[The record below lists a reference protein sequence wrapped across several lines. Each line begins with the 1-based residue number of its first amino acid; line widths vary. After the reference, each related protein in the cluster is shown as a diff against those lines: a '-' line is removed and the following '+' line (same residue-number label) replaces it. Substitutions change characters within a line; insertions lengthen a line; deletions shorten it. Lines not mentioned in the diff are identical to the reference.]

1 MNLQVI
7 LNSMHKFQPRVYLVK
22 RREGET
28 GPVQDIEKEKYR
40 TFVFPETQFTAVTA
54 YQNQLVSHFYR
65 FTEKMHFLK
74 TSPGI
79 ISIEPNFI
87 FFQITKLKIE
97 SNPFAKGFRDSSSHD
112 GDDPF
117 PSPFGMTSLP
127 GGMPGIDPFAQ
138 GGLRPPFSAED
149 NNNLQA
155 RMMMMYRMGPGLPPS
170 SPHPPPPSPFP
181 PELLARYSAMQASLQ
196 GLYNP
201 ALLAAALQR
210 SSNPATS
217 SPTTAPF
224 FTTSL
229 PLSPKSPSESG
240 KASQRFSPY
249 VLPSPRPLSTAS
261 DGEGRS
267 PSPRSSPPAP
277 TSRPPFPLFR

>member
-1 MNLQVI
+1 
-7 LNSMHKFQPRVYLVK
+7 
-22 RREGET
+22 
-28 GPVQDIEKEKYR
+28 
-40 TFVFPETQFTAVTA
+40 
-54 YQNQLVSHFYR
+54 
-65 FTEKMHFLK
+65 
-74 TSPGI
+74 
-79 ISIEPNFI
+79 
-87 FFQITKLKIE
+87 
-97 SNPFAKGFRDSSSHD
+97 
-112 GDDPF
+112 
-117 PSPFGMTSLP
+117 MTSLP
-127 GGMPGIDPFAQ
+127 GGMPGLDPFSQ

-210 SSNPATS
+210 SSSNPAPTS
-217 SPTTAPF
+217 SPTSSPF

-229 PLSPKSPSESG
+229 PLSPKSPSESGG

-267 PSPRSSPPAP
+267 PSPRSSPPANTP
-277 TSRPPFPLFR
+277 ATSRPPFPLFR